1 MSGQTTARLEETD
14 CERTREA
21 HLCFIPLHGNAV
33 GDAVLRDGM
42 VLGRSPQCA
51 LQLETQGVS
60 REHAQVSRQGPL
72 WVIRDLGSTNG
83 TYVQGRRAQHA
94 PFQCGAIVR
103 IGDSVLLVARAAFA
117 SAQATELASGLIAG
131 PELALLLEPLQ
142 RVAATDLPVVV
153 TGATG
158 TGKELAARAI
168 HDQSPRRDHAFVDI
182 NCSAIPETLIEAEL
196 FGHQRGTFTGAHEN
210 RSGLFE
216 KASGGTLFL
225 DEVDALNLS
234 AQAKLLRVLQERTV
248 RRIGARANIAI
259 DVRIISATN
268 CDLAQAVA
276 EGRFRPDLY
285 YRLRVLPLHVP
296 ELCTRG
302 DDVKLLV
309 DHFLRVKSERNGQP
323 LRKFSP
329 EALRA
334 LCDYPWPG
342 NVRELEN
349 TIEYALA
356 IGLDDELGTTDLP
369 PEILSAHPQPS
380 AEDFRQVLQ
389 AYMNDTVPLAE
400 IEKRYILSVLQQFGG
415 NQVRAAAAL
424 GIDRSKLYRRLKQYG
439 VMAVRFIQE
448 ENLDGH
454 QLLSMR

>member
-1 MSGQTTARLEETD
+1 MPLVTPTA
-14 CERTREA
+14 
-21 HLCFIPLHGNAV
+21 I
-33 GDAVLRDGM
+33 DG
-42 VLGRSPQCA
+42 
-51 LQLETQGVS
+51 
-60 REHAQVSRQGPL
+60 
-72 WVIRDLGSTNG
+72 WSTN
-83 TYVQGRRAQHA
+83 HA
-94 PFQCGAIVR
+94 TNHARSAAIAIDR
-103 IGDSVLLVARAAFA
+103 KENSRSGIFKSPTLIGQSPVMRKLFSVIERVAPTDASVL
-117 SAQATELASGLIAG
+117 I
-131 PELALLLEPLQ
+131 
-142 RVAATDLPVVV
+142 

-168 HDQSPRRDHAFVDI
+168 HDQSPRRDNAFVDI

-302 DDVKLLV
+302 DDVRLLV
-309 DHFLRVKSERNGQP
+309 DHFLRIKSERNGQS
-323 LRKFSP
+323 LRKFTP
-329 EALRA
+329 EAMRA

-356 IGLDDELGTTDLP
+356 IGLDDVLDTNDLP
-369 PEILSAHPQPS
+369 PEILNAQPQPS
-380 AEDFRQVLQ
+380 ADDFRQVLQ

-439 VMAVRFIQE
+439 VMAVRFLQE
-448 ENLDGH
+448 EDLDGH
-454 QLLSMR
+454 QLRSH

>member
-1 MSGQTTARLEETD
+1 MTMPLATPTAIDGWSPNPSSTRQTK
-14 CERTREA
+14 
-21 HLCFIPLHGNAV
+21 
-33 GDAVLRDGM
+33 
-42 VLGRSPQCA
+42 RSLP
-51 LQLETQGVS
+51 
-60 REHAQVSRQGPL
+60 
-72 WVIRDLGSTNG
+72 D
-83 TYVQGRRAQHA
+83 
-94 PFQCGAIVR
+94 
-103 IGDSVLLVARAAFA
+103 
-117 SAQATELASGLIAG
+117 AG
-131 PELALLLEPLQ
+131 PERTKLQ
-142 RVAATDLPVVV
+142 PTLVGCSPAMRKVFSIIERVAPTDASVLI

-168 HDQSPRRDHAFVDI
+168 HDMSPRRDGAFVDI

-259 DVRIISATN
+259 DVRIVSATN

-302 DDVKLLV
+302 EDINLLV
-309 DHFLRVKSERNGQP
+309 DHFLCLKAERSGQP
-323 LRKFSP
+323 IRHFSA
-329 EALRA
+329 EATRA
-334 LCDYPWPG
+334 LCEYPWPG

-356 IGLDDELGTTDLP
+356 IGLEDELGVADLP
-369 PEILSAHPQPS
+369 PEILTAHPSPS
-380 AEDFRQVLQ
+380 ANDFREVLQ

-424 GIDRSKLYRRLKQYG
+424 GIDRSKLYRRLKQYC
-439 VMAVRFIQE
+439 VMAVQVLQE
-448 ENLDGH
+448 GDLDRL
-454 QLLSMR
+454 QLRPKMR

>member
-1 MSGQTTARLEETD
+1 MPLVTPTA
-14 CERTREA
+14 
-21 HLCFIPLHGNAV
+21 I
-33 GDAVLRDGM
+33 DGWSTSHATSHA
-42 VLGRSPQCA
+42 RS
-51 LQLETQGVS
+51 
-60 REHAQVSRQGPL
+60 
-72 WVIRDLGSTNG
+72 
-83 TYVQGRRAQHA
+83 
-94 PFQCGAIVR
+94 GAIANEHKENTRVGSSKSPTL
-103 IGDSVLLVARAAFA
+103 IGQSPVMRKLFSVIERVAPTDASVL
-117 SAQATELASGLIAG
+117 
-131 PELALLLEPLQ
+131 
-142 RVAATDLPVVV
+142 V

-302 DDVKLLV
+302 NDVDLLV
-309 DHFLRVKSERNGQP
+309 DHFLGLKAARMGQEQVRN
-323 LRKFSP
+323 FTP
-329 EALRA
+329 EAKRA
-334 LCDYPWPG
+334 LREYPWPG

-349 TIEYALA
+349 AVEYALA
-356 IGLDDELGTTDLP
+356 IGMDEELGVADLP
-369 PEILSAHPQPS
+369 IEIANH
-380 AEDFRQVLQ
+380 
-389 AYMNDTVPLAE
+389 
-400 IEKRYILSVLQQFGG
+400 
-415 NQVRAAAAL
+415 
-424 GIDRSKLYRRLKQYG
+424 
-439 VMAVRFIQE
+439 
-448 ENLDGH
+448 
-454 QLLSMR
+454 

>member
-1 MSGQTTARLEETD
+1 VGQSPVMRKLFSVIERVAPTD
-14 CERTREA
+14 A
-21 HLCFIPLHGNAV
+21 
-33 GDAVLRDGM
+33 
-42 VLGRSPQCA
+42 
-51 LQLETQGVS
+51 
-60 REHAQVSRQGPL
+60 
-72 WVIRDLGSTNG
+72 
-83 TYVQGRRAQHA
+83 
-94 PFQCGAIVR
+94 
-103 IGDSVLLVARAAFA
+103 SVL
-117 SAQATELASGLIAG
+117 I
-131 PELALLLEPLQ
+131 
-142 RVAATDLPVVV
+142 

-168 HDQSPRRDHAFVDI
+168 HELSPRRDAAFVDI

-276 EGRFRPDLY
+276 SGRFRPDLY
-285 YRLRVLPLHVP
+285 YRLRVLPLQLP
-296 ELCTRG
+296 ELCTRAG
-302 DDVKLLV
+302 DVTLLV
-309 DHFLRVKSERNGQP
+309 DHFLRMKSERQGREVVP
-323 LRKFSP
+323 RFSA
-329 EALRA
+329 EAMRTLNE
-334 LCDYPWPG
+334 YPWPG

-349 TIEYALA
+349 VIEYALA
-356 IGLDDELGTTDLP
+356 LGNGDELGVDDLP
-369 PEILSAHPQPS
+369 LELSQNRGS
-380 AEDFRQVLQ
+380 SNAEDFREILQ
-389 AYMNDTVPLAE
+389 AYMNDAVPLAE

-424 GIDRSKLYRRLKQYG
+424 GIDRSKLYRRLRQYG
-439 VMAVRFIQE
+439 VKAVKFLQE
-448 ENLDGH
+448 EEQDGLQFRGLKTH
-454 QLLSMR
+454 VV

>member
-1 MSGQTTARLEETD
+1 MPLATPTAFDGWTTHPDSQGQAVAKAPDPEVSQPINHAKTPTLVGQSPVMRKLFSVIERVAPTD
-14 CERTREA
+14 A
-21 HLCFIPLHGNAV
+21 
-33 GDAVLRDGM
+33 
-42 VLGRSPQCA
+42 
-51 LQLETQGVS
+51 
-60 REHAQVSRQGPL
+60 
-72 WVIRDLGSTNG
+72 
-83 TYVQGRRAQHA
+83 
-94 PFQCGAIVR
+94 
-103 IGDSVLLVARAAFA
+103 SVL
-117 SAQATELASGLIAG
+117 I
-131 PELALLLEPLQ
+131 
-142 RVAATDLPVVV
+142 

-168 HDQSPRRDHAFVDI
+168 HNLSSRRDAAFVDI

-276 EGRFRPDLY
+276 SGRFRPDLY
-285 YRLRVLPLHVP
+285 YRLRVLPLHLP
-296 ELCTRG
+296 ELCTRAG
-302 DDVKLLV
+302 DVSLLV
-309 DHFLRVKSERNGQP
+309 DHFLRLKSERQGRSTVP
-323 LRKFSP
+323 HFSA
-329 EALRA
+329 EAIRTLSE
-334 LCDYPWPG
+334 YPWPG

-349 TIEYALA
+349 VIEYALA
-356 IGLDDELGTTDLP
+356 LGNGDELGIDDLP
-369 PEILSAHPQPS
+369 LEVSESRSQS
-380 AEDFRQVLQ
+380 SSDDFRELLQ
-389 AYMNDTVPLAE
+389 AYMTDAVPLAE

-424 GIDRSKLYRRLKQYG
+424 GIDRSKLYRRLRQYG
-439 VMAVRFIQE
+439 VKAVKFLQE
-448 ENLDGH
+448 EEQDGLQFRGMKNH
-454 QLLSMR
+454 VV

>member
-1 MSGQTTARLEETD
+1 MPFSTPTAIDGWPDNQTSSNSPSSPIASDAEESPRTNNPRTPTLIGQSPVMKKLFSVIERVAPTD
-14 CERTREA
+14 A
-21 HLCFIPLHGNAV
+21 
-33 GDAVLRDGM
+33 
-42 VLGRSPQCA
+42 
-51 LQLETQGVS
+51 
-60 REHAQVSRQGPL
+60 
-72 WVIRDLGSTNG
+72 
-83 TYVQGRRAQHA
+83 
-94 PFQCGAIVR
+94 
-103 IGDSVLLVARAAFA
+103 SVL
-117 SAQATELASGLIAG
+117 I
-131 PELALLLEPLQ
+131 
-142 RVAATDLPVVV
+142 

-168 HDQSPRRDHAFVDI
+168 HDLSPRSNNAFVDI

-216 KASGGTLFL
+216 KASLGTLFL

-285 YRLRVLPLHVP
+285 YRLRVLPLQLP

-302 DDVKLLV
+302 DDVELLV
-309 DHFLRVKSERNGQP
+309 DHFLQLKAERMGQP
-323 LRKFSP
+323 LRRFTP
-329 EALRA
+329 EAKRA
-334 LCDYPWPG
+334 LGEYPWPG

-349 TIEYALA
+349 AIEYALA
-356 IGLDDELGTTDLP
+356 IGMEEELGVADLP
-369 PEILSAHPQPS
+369 IEIADHVPTDIH
-380 AEDFRQVLQ
+380 DFRSVLQ

-400 IEKRYILSVLQQFGG
+400 IEKRYILTVLQQFGG

-424 GIDRSKLYRRLKQYG
+424 GIDRSKLYRRLRQYG
-439 VMAVRFIQE
+439 VKAVRFIQE
-448 ENLDGH
+448 EEQHGLQFRGGKATAIEH
-454 QLLSMR
+454 

>member
-1 MSGQTTARLEETD
+1 MPLATPTAIAGWPTN
-14 CERTREA
+14 
-21 HLCFIPLHGNAV
+21 P
-33 GDAVLRDGM
+33 
-42 VLGRSPQCA
+42 
-51 LQLETQGVS
+51 
-60 REHAQVSRQGPL
+60 
-72 WVIRDLGSTNG
+72 TNG
-83 TYVQGRRAQHA
+83 NSTSSAEARDVEENPVTNNSRTPSLIGESPVMKKLFSVIERVA
-94 PFQCGAIVR
+94 PTDA
-103 IGDSVLLVARAAFA
+103 SVL
-117 SAQATELASGLIAG
+117 I
-131 PELALLLEPLQ
+131 
-142 RVAATDLPVVV
+142 

-168 HDQSPRRDHAFVDI
+168 HDLSPRRDKAFVDI

-285 YRLRVLPLHVP
+285 YRLRVLPLQLP

-302 DDVKLLV
+302 NDVDLLV
-309 DHFLRVKSERNGQP
+309 DHFLRLKAERMGQDHV
-323 LRKFSP
+323 RHFTP
-329 EALRA
+329 EAMCALRE
-334 LCDYPWPG
+334 YPWPG

-349 TIEYALA
+349 AIEYALA
-356 IGLDDELGTTDLP
+356 IGMEDQLGMQDLP
-369 PEILSAHPQPS
+369 IEIADHVASDLN
-380 AEDFRQVLQ
+380 DFRSVLQ
-389 AYMNDTVPLAE
+389 AYMTDAVPLAE
-400 IEKRYILSVLQQFGG
+400 IEKRYILTVLQQFGG

-424 GIDRSKLYRRLKQYG
+424 GIDRSKLYRRLRQYG
-439 VMAVRFIQE
+439 VKAVKFFQE
-448 ENLDGH
+448 EEEHGLQFRGGKTTTTAH
-454 QLLSMR
+454 

>member
-1 MSGQTTARLEETD
+1 MPLATPTAIDGWPTNPTNSNSSSSVEARDVEESPRTNYSRTPTLIGESPVMKKLFSVIERVAPTD
-14 CERTREA
+14 A
-21 HLCFIPLHGNAV
+21 
-33 GDAVLRDGM
+33 
-42 VLGRSPQCA
+42 
-51 LQLETQGVS
+51 
-60 REHAQVSRQGPL
+60 
-72 WVIRDLGSTNG
+72 
-83 TYVQGRRAQHA
+83 
-94 PFQCGAIVR
+94 
-103 IGDSVLLVARAAFA
+103 SVL
-117 SAQATELASGLIAG
+117 I
-131 PELALLLEPLQ
+131 
-142 RVAATDLPVVV
+142 

-168 HDQSPRRDHAFVDI
+168 HDLSPRRDKAFVDI

-216 KASGGTLFL
+216 KASGGTLVL

-285 YRLRVLPLHVP
+285 YRLRVLPLQLP

-302 DDVKLLV
+302 NDVDLLV
-309 DHFLRVKSERNGQP
+309 DHFLRLKAERMGQEQVRSFTP
-323 LRKFSP
+323 DAMR
-329 EALRA
+329 ALRE
-334 LCDYPWPG
+334 YPWPG

-349 TIEYALA
+349 AIEYALA
-356 IGLDDELGTTDLP
+356 IGMEDELGMQDLP
-369 PEILSAHPQPS
+369 IEIADHVASDIN
-380 AEDFRQVLQ
+380 DFRSVLE

-400 IEKRYILSVLQQFGG
+400 IEKRYILTVLQQFGG

-424 GIDRSKLYRRLKQYG
+424 GIDRSKLYRRLRQYG
-439 VMAVRFIQE
+439 VKAVKFFQE
-448 ENLDGH
+448 EEEHGLQFRGGKTTTTAH
-454 QLLSMR
+454 

>member
-1 MSGQTTARLEETD
+1 MPLATPTAIDGWSTTHAKSLDKQEDPRISRSKTPTLIGQSPVMKKLFSVI
-14 CERTREA
+14 ERVAPTEA
-21 HLCFIPLHGNAV
+21 
-33 GDAVLRDGM
+33 
-42 VLGRSPQCA
+42 
-51 LQLETQGVS
+51 
-60 REHAQVSRQGPL
+60 
-72 WVIRDLGSTNG
+72 
-83 TYVQGRRAQHA
+83 
-94 PFQCGAIVR
+94 
-103 IGDSVLLVARAAFA
+103 SVL
-117 SAQATELASGLIAG
+117 I
-131 PELALLLEPLQ
+131 
-142 RVAATDLPVVV
+142 

-168 HDQSPRRDHAFVDI
+168 HEMSPRRDNAFVDI

-323 LRKFSP
+323 LRRFTA
-329 EALRA
+329 EAMRA

-356 IGLDDELGTTDLP
+356 IGLEDELGIGDLP
-369 PEILSAHPQPS
+369 PEILTAQQQASA
-380 AEDFRQVLQ
+380 DNFRQVLQ

-439 VMAVRFIQE
+439 VMAVRFLQE
-448 ENLDGH
+448 EDLDGM
-454 QLLSMR
+454 QLLSGYNESSRPQAKAQAASKR

>member
-1 MSGQTTARLEETD
+1 MRKLFSVIDRVAPTD
-14 CERTREA
+14 A
-21 HLCFIPLHGNAV
+21 
-33 GDAVLRDGM
+33 
-42 VLGRSPQCA
+42 
-51 LQLETQGVS
+51 
-60 REHAQVSRQGPL
+60 
-72 WVIRDLGSTNG
+72 
-83 TYVQGRRAQHA
+83 
-94 PFQCGAIVR
+94 
-103 IGDSVLLVARAAFA
+103 SVL
-117 SAQATELASGLIAG
+117 I
-131 PELALLLEPLQ
+131 
-142 RVAATDLPVVV
+142 

-168 HDQSPRRDHAFVDI
+168 HDQSPRRDAAFVDI

-302 DDVKLLV
+302 DDVRLLV
-309 DHFLRVKSERNGQP
+309 EHFLRMKSEKNGQP
-323 LRKFSP
+323 RRKFTD
-329 EALRA
+329 AAMRA
-334 LCDYPWPG
+334 LCEYPWPG

-356 IGLDDELGTTDLP
+356 IGLEDELGTADLP
-369 PEILSAHPQPS
+369 PEILTAAPQPS
-380 AEDFRQVLQ
+380 PDDFRQVLQ

-439 VMAVRFIQE
+439 VMAVRFLQE
-448 ENLDGH
+448 EDLDGH
-454 QLLSMR
+454 QLRPSSSMH

>member
-1 MSGQTTARLEETD
+1 M
-14 CERTREA
+14 
-21 HLCFIPLHGNAV
+21 PLSTPT
-33 GDAVLRDGM
+33 VLNGW
-42 VLGRSPQCA
+42 SASQPQ
-51 LQLETQGVS
+51 E
-60 REHAQVSRQGPL
+60 
-72 WVIRDLGSTNG
+72 
-83 TYVQGRRAQHA
+83 QGRAVTKPSDSESVEAANNFKA
-94 PFQCGAIVR
+94 PTLVGQSPVMRKLFSVIERVAPT
-103 IGDSVLLVARAAFA
+103 DASVL
-117 SAQATELASGLIAG
+117 I
-131 PELALLLEPLQ
+131 
-142 RVAATDLPVVV
+142 

-168 HDQSPRRDHAFVDI
+168 HDLSPRRDAAFVDI

-296 ELCTRG
+296 ELCTRA

-309 DHFLRVKSERNGQP
+309 DHFLRLKSERNGQP

-329 EALRA
+329 EAMRA

-356 IGLDDELGTTDLP
+356 IGLDDELGTNDLP
-369 PEILSAHPQPS
+369 PEILTAQPQP
-380 AEDFRQVLQ
+380 
-389 AYMNDTVPLAE
+389 
-400 IEKRYILSVLQQFGG
+400 
-415 NQVRAAAAL
+415 
-424 GIDRSKLYRRLKQYG
+424 
-439 VMAVRFIQE
+439 
-448 ENLDGH
+448 
-454 QLLSMR
+454 

>member
-1 MSGQTTARLEETD
+1 MKKLFSVIERVAPTD
-14 CERTREA
+14 A
-21 HLCFIPLHGNAV
+21 
-33 GDAVLRDGM
+33 
-42 VLGRSPQCA
+42 
-51 LQLETQGVS
+51 
-60 REHAQVSRQGPL
+60 
-72 WVIRDLGSTNG
+72 
-83 TYVQGRRAQHA
+83 
-94 PFQCGAIVR
+94 
-103 IGDSVLLVARAAFA
+103 SVL
-117 SAQATELASGLIAG
+117 I
-131 PELALLLEPLQ
+131 
-142 RVAATDLPVVV
+142 

-168 HDQSPRRDHAFVDI
+168 HDLSSRRDAAFVDI
-182 NCSAIPETLIEAEL
+182 NCSAIPDTLIEAEL

-285 YRLRVLPLHVP
+285 YRLRVLPLQLP

-302 DDVKLLV
+302 NDVDLLV
-309 DHFLRVKSERNGQP
+309 DHFLGLKASRMGQQQVRN
-323 LRKFSP
+323 FTP
-329 EALRA
+329 EAKRA
-334 LCDYPWPG
+334 LREYPWPG

-349 TIEYALA
+349 AVEYALA
-356 IGLDDELGTTDLP
+356 IGMDEELGVADLP
-369 PEILSAHPQPS
+369 IEIANHVPS
-380 AEDFRQVLQ
+380 DLHDFRSVLQ

-400 IEKRYILSVLQQFGG
+400 IEKRYILTVLQQFGG

-424 GIDRSKLYRRLKQYG
+424 GIDRSKLYRRLRQYG
-439 VMAVRFIQE
+439 VKAVKFFQE
-448 ENLDGH
+448 EEEHGLQFRGAKTTSTAH
-454 QLLSMR
+454 

>member
-1 MSGQTTARLEETD
+1 MRKLFSVIERVAPTD
-14 CERTREA
+14 A
-21 HLCFIPLHGNAV
+21 
-33 GDAVLRDGM
+33 
-42 VLGRSPQCA
+42 
-51 LQLETQGVS
+51 
-60 REHAQVSRQGPL
+60 
-72 WVIRDLGSTNG
+72 
-83 TYVQGRRAQHA
+83 
-94 PFQCGAIVR
+94 
-103 IGDSVLLVARAAFA
+103 SVL
-117 SAQATELASGLIAG
+117 I
-131 PELALLLEPLQ
+131 
-142 RVAATDLPVVV
+142 

-168 HDQSPRRDHAFVDI
+168 HDLSPRRDAAFVDI

-276 EGRFRPDLY
+276 SGRFRPDLY
-285 YRLRVLPLHVP
+285 YRLRVLPLHLP
-296 ELCTRG
+296 ELCTRAG
-302 DDVKLLV
+302 DVSLLV
-309 DHFLRVKSERNGQP
+309 EHFLRMKSERQGRSSVP
-323 LRKFSP
+323 RFSP
-329 EALRA
+329 EAMRTLSE
-334 LCDYPWPG
+334 YPWPG

-349 TIEYALA
+349 VIEYALA
-356 IGLDDELGTTDLP
+356 LGNGDELGVEDLP
-369 PEILSAHPQPS
+369 LELTQARAQSNPEDLR
-380 AEDFRQVLQ
+380 ELLQ
-389 AYMNDTVPLAE
+389 AYMNDAVPLAE

-424 GIDRSKLYRRLKQYG
+424 GIDRSKLYRRLRQYG
-439 VMAVRFIQE
+439 VKAVKFLQE
-448 ENLDGH
+448 EELDGLQFRAGMKSH
-454 QLLSMR
+454 IV

>member
-1 MSGQTTARLEETD
+1 MPLATPTA
-14 CERTREA
+14 
-21 HLCFIPLHGNAV
+21 I
-33 GDAVLRDGM
+33 DG
-42 VLGRSPQCA
+42 
-51 LQLETQGVS
+51 
-60 REHAQVSRQGPL
+60 
-72 WVIRDLGSTNG
+72 WSTNHSSN
-83 TYVQGRRAQHA
+83 HA
-94 PFQCGAIVR
+94 RSTIALNEQESSRTTNSRTPTL
-103 IGDSVLLVARAAFA
+103 IGQSPAMRKLFSVIDRVAPTEASVL
-117 SAQATELASGLIAG
+117 I
-131 PELALLLEPLQ
+131 
-142 RVAATDLPVVV
+142 

-168 HDQSPRRDHAFVDI
+168 HELSPRRDGAFVDI

-302 DDVKLLV
+302 GDVQLLV
-309 DHFLRVKSERNGQP
+309 DHFLRLKSERNGQP
-323 LRKFSP
+323 LRNFTD
-329 EALRA
+329 EAMRA

-356 IGLDDELGTTDLP
+356 IGLDDELGIGDLP
-369 PEILSAHPQPS
+369 PEILTAPPQPS
-380 AEDFRQVLQ
+380 PDDFRQVLQ
-389 AYMNDTVPLAE
+389 AYINDTVPLAE

-439 VMAVRFIQE
+439 VMAVRFLQE
-448 ENLDGH
+448 EDLDGM
-454 QLLSMR
+454 QLLSGSEETATQRGRAFTNVPAPRHSS

>member
-1 MSGQTTARLEETD
+1 MPLATPPVFDGWANSHPDRRHRAGAKTLEADVFEP
-14 CERTREA
+14 A
-21 HLCFIPLHGNAV
+21 
-33 GDAVLRDGM
+33 
-42 VLGRSPQCA
+42 S
-51 LQLETQGVS
+51 
-60 REHAQVSRQGPL
+60 
-72 WVIRDLGSTNG
+72 
-83 TYVQGRRAQHA
+83 GRRTPTLVGQSPVMRKLFSVIERVA
-94 PFQCGAIVR
+94 PTEA
-103 IGDSVLLVARAAFA
+103 SVL
-117 SAQATELASGLIAG
+117 I
-131 PELALLLEPLQ
+131 
-142 RVAATDLPVVV
+142 

-168 HDQSPRRDHAFVDI
+168 HNLSPRRDAAFVDI

-276 EGRFRPDLY
+276 AGRFRPDLY
-285 YRLRVLPLHVP
+285 YRLRVLPLQLP
-296 ELCTRG
+296 ELCTRSG
-302 DDVKLLV
+302 DISLLV
-309 DHFLRVKSERNGQP
+309 DHFLHMKSERQGRTSVPN
-323 LRKFSP
+323 FTP
-329 EALRA
+329 EASAA
-334 LCDYPWPG
+334 LNEYPWPG

-349 TIEYALA
+349 VIEYALA
-356 IGLDDELGTTDLP
+356 LGNGEELTVEDLP
-369 PEILSAHPQPS
+369 LELTQSRGQSNAD
-380 AEDFRQVLQ
+380 DFRELLQ
-389 AYMNDTVPLAE
+389 AYMNDAVPLAE

-424 GIDRSKLYRRLKQYG
+424 GIDRNKLYRRLRQYG
-439 VMAVRFIQE
+439 VKAVRFLQE
-448 ENLDGH
+448 EEQDGLQFRGTKSH
-454 QLLSMR
+454 AHLV

>member
-1 MSGQTTARLEETD
+1 MPLATPTAFDGWTTN
-14 CERTREA
+14 
-21 HLCFIPLHGNAV
+21 NAENQSRV
-33 GDAVLRDGM
+33 VAKAPAPGL
-42 VLGRSPQCA
+42 SP
-51 LQLETQGVS
+51 
-60 REHAQVSRQGPL
+60 
-72 WVIRDLGSTNG
+72 STNNPKSPTLVG
-83 TYVQGRRAQHA
+83 QSPAMRKLFSVIERVA
-94 PFQCGAIVR
+94 PTEA
-103 IGDSVLLVARAAFA
+103 SVL
-117 SAQATELASGLIAG
+117 I
-131 PELALLLEPLQ
+131 
-142 RVAATDLPVVV
+142 

-168 HDQSPRRDHAFVDI
+168 HNLSPRSDAAFVDI

-276 EGRFRPDLY
+276 SGRFRPDLY
-285 YRLRVLPLHVP
+285 YRLRVLPLHLP
-296 ELCTRG
+296 ELCTRAG
-302 DDVKLLV
+302 DVSLLV
-309 DHFLRVKSERNGQP
+309 EHFLRMKSERQGRESVP
-323 LRKFSP
+323 RFSP
-329 EALRA
+329 EAMRTLN
-334 LCDYPWPG
+334 DYPWPG

-349 TIEYALA
+349 VIEYALA
-356 IGLDDELGTTDLP
+356 LGNGDELGVDDLP
-369 PEILSAHPQPS
+369 LELTQARVQSDP
-380 AEDFRQVLQ
+380 EDFRELLQ
-389 AYMNDTVPLAE
+389 AYMNDAVPLAE

-424 GIDRSKLYRRLKQYG
+424 GIDRSKLYRRLRQYG
-439 VMAVRFIQE
+439 VKAVKFLQE
-448 ENLDGH
+448 EELDGLQFRAGMKSH
-454 QLLSMR
+454 IV

>member
-1 MSGQTTARLEETD
+1 MPLATPTAFEGWSSNQPNNQARPIATPSDQEAFPITNSPRTPTLVGQSPVMRKLFSVIERVAPTD
-14 CERTREA
+14 A
-21 HLCFIPLHGNAV
+21 
-33 GDAVLRDGM
+33 
-42 VLGRSPQCA
+42 
-51 LQLETQGVS
+51 
-60 REHAQVSRQGPL
+60 
-72 WVIRDLGSTNG
+72 
-83 TYVQGRRAQHA
+83 
-94 PFQCGAIVR
+94 
-103 IGDSVLLVARAAFA
+103 SVL
-117 SAQATELASGLIAG
+117 I
-131 PELALLLEPLQ
+131 
-142 RVAATDLPVVV
+142 

-168 HDQSPRRDHAFVDI
+168 HDLSPRRDAAFVDI

-276 EGRFRPDLY
+276 SGRFRPDLY
-285 YRLRVLPLHVP
+285 YRLRVLPLHLP
-296 ELCTRG
+296 ELCTRAG
-302 DDVKLLV
+302 DVSLLV
-309 DHFLRVKSERNGQP
+309 DHFLRLKSERQGRQHAP
-323 LRKFSP
+323 RFSA
-329 EALRA
+329 EAMRTLSE
-334 LCDYPWPG
+334 YPWPG

-349 TIEYALA
+349 VIEYALA
-356 IGLDDELGTTDLP
+356 LGNGDELGIDDLP
-369 PEILSAHPQPS
+369 LELSQNRVS
-380 AEDFRQVLQ
+380 SNAEDFRELLQ
-389 AYMNDTVPLAE
+389 AYMNDAVPLAE

-424 GIDRSKLYRRLKQYG
+424 GIDRSKLYRRLRQYG
-439 VMAVRFIQE
+439 VKAVKFLQE
-448 ENLDGH
+448 EEQDGLQFRGTKTH
-454 QLLSMR
+454 VV